1 MRCTQAYGLEP
12 EDWNKSAL
20 TVVVVG
26 ASGDLARKKIFPAL
40 FALYHEGML
49 PEVSAAMRSPCGSA
63 VVFSVYTCS
72 HTEMKANSAPVLQV
86 CHGLLHVSDQGH
98 SSVLWNTYSY

>member
-1 MRCTQAYGLEP
+1 MPSRQAGEASIRPPLNNVQAYGLKP

-26 ASGDLARKKIFPAL
+26 ASGDLARKKIFPAI

-49 PEVSAAMRSPCGSA
+49 PEVSMRRCDEPCLG
-63 VVFSVYTCS
+63 
-72 HTEMKANSAPVLQV
+72 
-86 CHGLLHVSDQGH
+86 G
-98 SSVLWNTYSY
+98 

>member
-1 MRCTQAYGLEP
+1 M
-12 EDWNKSAL
+12 
-20 TVVVVG
+20 VVG

-49 PEVSAAMRSPCGSA
+49 PEVSAATRSPCGI
-63 VVFSVYTCS
+63 VGVFSDYTCS
-72 HTEMKANSAPVLQV
+72 HTVMKANNAPVFQV

-98 SSVLWNTYSY
+98 RAVLWNTYSY

>member
-1 MRCTQAYGLEP
+1 MQAYGLKP

-26 ASGDLARKKIFPAL
+26 ASGDLARKKIFPAM

-49 PEVSAAMRSPCGSA
+49 PEVSQQRSDLAEQICTLCNKSQAAVACTQQAMAAQPCPLWRPVPSWQAPERS
-63 VVFSVYTCS
+63 
-72 HTEMKANSAPVLQV
+72 
-86 CHGLLHVSDQGH
+86 LL
-98 SSVLWNTYSY
+98 LLNPKP